1 VKTNTKIFLAKA
13 IYFFLSFLLKK
24 KQYIIKRNNI
34 NWKLD
39 LSEGIDLSLFL
50 FGSFQKEIIH
60 SMTKLIY
67 KKNYKNSINIIDIGS
82 NIGDKSLSLAQEL
95 LSNNIKKFKIY
106 SVEPTDFA
114 YRKQI
119 ANLRLN
125 PNLKKKISVFKKF
138 ISTKKKLP
146 KSTYSSWSLKSI
158 DNRHKI
164 HGGVLRDIDSRTEI
178 LTLDKFIKENQIKN
192 QIILKIDVDGFEMEV
207 LKSLINNIKKN
218 NPIIFMEYA
227 PYALEG
233 HGTSIK
239 FFHKFLKKNKYEVFD
254 LNFKKLDV
262 IKISQGSSVDI
273 VLKKKN

>member
-1 VKTNTKIFLAKA
+1 MKTNTKIFLAKA

-95 LSNNIKKFKIY
+95 LSNNIKRFKIY

-119 ANLRLN
+119 ANLRL
-125 PNLKKKISVFKKF
+125 
-138 ISTKKKLP
+138 
-146 KSTYSSWSLKSI
+146 
-158 DNRHKI
+158 
-164 HGGVLRDIDSRTEI
+164 
-178 LTLDKFIKENQIKN
+178 TLYF
-192 QIILKIDVDGFEMEV
+192 
-207 LKSLINNIKKN
+207 
-218 NPIIFMEYA
+218 
-227 PYALEG
+227 
-233 HGTSIK
+233 TSC
-239 FFHKFLKKNKYEVFD
+239 
-254 LNFKKLDV
+254 
-262 IKISQGSSVDI
+262 
-273 VLKKKN
+273 